1 MALALDHVA
10 LRTARLAETRRFL
23 EAVLDLKPGPRPP
36 VSVPGYWLYAGPHP
50 IVHLMGVSAEAG
62 AEEGGRARPLGG
74 VDHVALSG
82 GDFERLMAR
91 LDAEGVS
98 PKVVEL
104 PGTGRRQVFFT
115 APGGALIEVICD

>member
-62 AEEGGRARPLGG
+62 AGWAEGASRGHRRGHLVRGRVEPTLGG
-74 VDHVALSG
+74 QRGLGVADAHRHVA
-82 GDFERLMAR
+82 A
-91 LDAEGVS
+91 
-98 PKVVEL
+98 
-104 PGTGRRQVFFT
+104 
-115 APGGALIEVICD
+115 